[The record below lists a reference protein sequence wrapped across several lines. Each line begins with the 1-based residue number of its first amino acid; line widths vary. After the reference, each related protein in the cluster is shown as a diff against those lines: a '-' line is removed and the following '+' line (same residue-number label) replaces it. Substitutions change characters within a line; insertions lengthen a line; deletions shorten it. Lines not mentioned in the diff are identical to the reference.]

1 MLVFVGTV
9 VPNVFIGFSSRSF
22 SSFALSA
29 NPSSLSIST
38 SGPFFRNALMPVFVG
53 TVVPNALL
61 PVLVDTVVPNALIP
75 VFVGTVVPNALI
87 PVLVDTCS
95 S

>member
-9 VPNVFIGFSSRSF
+9 VPNAFIGFSSKSF

-38 SGPFFRNALMPVFVG
+38 SGPFFRNAL
-53 TVVPNALL
+53 
-61 PVLVDTVVPNALIP
+61 IP

-87 PVLVDTCS
+87 PVFVDTVVPNALIPVLVDAVVPNALLPVLVGTVDS
-95 S
+95 